1 MTSQKHLR
9 LRIDNTLLN
18 VWNKQ
23 IEFDYTE
30 LDRTKT
36 TFINDDLANLTNDV
50 VSLLYLLVGQKTVLS
65 MNY

>member
-1 MTSQKHLR
+1 MR